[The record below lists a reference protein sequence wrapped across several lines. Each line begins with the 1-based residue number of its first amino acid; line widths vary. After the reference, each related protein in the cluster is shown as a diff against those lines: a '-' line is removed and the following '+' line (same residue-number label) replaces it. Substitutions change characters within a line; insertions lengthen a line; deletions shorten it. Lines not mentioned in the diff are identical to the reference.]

1 MMHDDKAEYYLIKM
15 DQKYKGMPRT
25 TNLMAAVKA
34 IQLDQILSKGAFS
47 ISYYGFFTF
56 YLKSIH
62 TKENVRNIEISD
74 IQQNLLGA
82 ADGNHWLII
91 GH

>member
-34 IQLDQILSKGAFS
+34 TRLEQIISKGAFS
-47 ISYYGFFTF
+47 ISYYGFFPF
-56 YLKSIH
+56 YIRSIH
-62 TKENVRNIEISD
+62 TTENVRNIEISD
-74 IQQNLLGA
+74 IQQNLLSA
-82 ADGNHWLII
+82 ADGNH
-91 GH
+91 

>member
-34 IQLDQILSKGAFS
+34 TQLEQIISKGAFL
-47 ISYYGFFTF
+47 ISYYGFFPF
-56 YLKSIH
+56 YIRSIH
-62 TKENVRNIEISD
+62 TTENIEISD
-74 IQQNLLGA
+74 IRQKVLQMETICSLMA
-82 ADGNHWLII
+82 I
-91 GH
+91 